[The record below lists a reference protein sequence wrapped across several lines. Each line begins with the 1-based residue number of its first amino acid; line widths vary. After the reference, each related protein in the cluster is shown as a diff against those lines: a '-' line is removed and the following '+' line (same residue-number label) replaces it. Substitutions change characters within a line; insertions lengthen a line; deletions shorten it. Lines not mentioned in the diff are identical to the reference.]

1 MGSTIPTVDWCDA
14 FWVELPPDTPED
26 PLYWRDALFG
36 SEPSRRSSGLMR
48 ARDRVTGLV
57 GLKNAATGNG
67 VAYPVLAVN
76 EREVVIG
83 MNDRHLDFRVAL
95 TVRPFGSEILVVTT
109 AVRRHNRLG
118 RAYFGVVKIPHLV
131 LVPTWTRRAVCRAS
145 AAVA

>member
-1 MGSTIPTVDWCDA
+1 
-14 FWVELPPDTPED
+14 
-26 PLYWRDALFG
+26 
-36 SEPSRRSSGLMR
+36 MR

-76 EREVVIG
+76 AREVVIG

-131 LVPTWTRRAVCRAS
+131 LVPAWTRRAVCRAS